1 MKNEKKSGFAALVGR
16 PNAGKSTL
24 INRLVGQKIAIMS
37 DKPQTT
43 RTRIRGVLTR
53 DEGQIVFLDTPG
65 LHTPRHRLGEYMV
78 DVAEH
83 SIRDVDLVICVADA
97 AEGSAASDQFILDKI
112 AAAQAPAILVLNKI
126 DLLAKEKLL
135 KLIET
140 YSALHPFLAIVPIS
154 AVTGEQVE
162 TLVKL
167 IYEQLP
173 TGPYFY
179 PEDVVT
185 DHPERFIIS
194 ELIRE
199 KVLLLTR
206 EEIPH
211 SVAVGIEQ
219 LEFREDRNVLYVNAI
234 IYTERDSQKAILIGK
249 GGDMLRRVGSLA
261 RRDIESI
268 FGSKVFLEL
277 WIKVKKDWRNQ
288 PHVLRTLGFES
299 E

>member
-1 MKNEKKSGFAALVGR
+1 MKSEKKSGFVALIGR

-65 LHTPRHRLGEYMV
+65 LHKPRHRLGEYMV

-83 SIRDVDLVICVADA
+83 SIRDVDLVVCVADA

-126 DLLAKEKLL
+126 DLLAKERLL

-140 YSALHPFLAIVPIS
+140 YSAMHSFLAIVPIS
-154 AVTGEQVE
+154 AATGEQIE

-249 GGDMLRRVGSLA
+249 GGEMLRRVGSMA

-268 FGSKVFLEL
+268 FGSKAFLEL

-288 PHVLRTLGFES
+288 SHMLRTLGFES

>member
-1 MKNEKKSGFAALVGR
+1 MKSEKKSGFVALIGR

-53 DEGQIVFLDTPG
+53 DEGQAVFLDTPG
-65 LHTPRHRLGEYMV
+65 LHKPRHRLGEYMV

-83 SIRDVDLVICVADA
+83 SIRDVDLVVCVADA
-97 AEGSAASDQFILDKI
+97 ADGSPASDQFVLDKI
-112 AAAQAPAILVLNKI
+112 AAAQTPALLVLNKI
-126 DLLAKEKLL
+126 DLIAKEKLL
-135 KLIET
+135 KLIAA
-140 YSALHPFLAIVPIS
+140 YSAMHPFLAIVPIS
-154 AVTGEQVE
+154 AATGEQVE
-162 TLVKL
+162 ALVKL

-211 SVAVGIEQ
+211 SIAVGIEQ
-219 LEFREDRNVLYVNAI
+219 LEFREDRNMLYVNAI

-249 GGDMLRRVGSLA
+249 GGDMLKRVGSLA
-261 RRDIESI
+261 RRDIENI

-277 WIKVKKDWRNQ
+277 WVKVKKDWRNQ
-288 PHVLRTLGFES
+288 PHMLRTLGFES

>member
-1 MKNEKKSGFAALVGR
+1 MKSEKKSGFVALIGR

-65 LHTPRHRLGEYMV
+65 LHKPRHRLGEYMV

-83 SIRDVDLVICVADA
+83 SIRDVDLVVCVADA

-126 DLLAKEKLL
+126 DLLAKERLL

-140 YSALHPFLAIVPIS
+140 YSAMHSFLAIVPIS
-154 AVTGEQVE
+154 AATGEQVE

-173 TGPYFY
+173 AGPYFY

-249 GGDMLRRVGSLA
+249 GGEMLRRVGSLA

-268 FGSKVFLEL
+268 FGSKAFLEL

-288 PHVLRTLGFES
+288 PHMLRTLGFES